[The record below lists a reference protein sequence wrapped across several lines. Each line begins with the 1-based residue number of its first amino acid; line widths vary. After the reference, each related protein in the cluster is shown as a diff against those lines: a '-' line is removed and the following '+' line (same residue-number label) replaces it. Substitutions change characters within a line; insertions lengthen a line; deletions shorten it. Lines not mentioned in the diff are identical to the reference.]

1 MNKQYKGKL
10 LSIPNFVNTIK
21 LVNWY
26 EPLKSFKNIQNNIK
40 VKLKRY
46 FGKVS
51 RMCIIPTCKFFP
63 DNTLS
68 TSYIEATIC
77 IFFSH

>member
-1 MNKQYKGKL
+1 MNKQYKAKL

-51 RMCIIPTCKFFP
+51 NAFSPQGVTF
-63 DNTLS
+63 DHAS
-68 TSYIEATIC
+68 
-77 IFFSH
+77 IFDVLGAL